1 MRRHTALLRTA
12 AVLHYA
18 IAASAS
24 ALRAP
29 VPLLPRR
36 ILDNIAN
43 TPLRVECRPRRSA
56 PIRGVVVLDESGAC
70 EVLLPDGASINGTWT
85 MLPAGHEVLDRLW
98 DGIRF
103 DAIVDGVTY
112 VAHARL
118 YARWPHAHALTA
130 HGAVL
135 RGAQGC
141 FRPVVAA
148 FELSHVT

>member
-1 MRRHTALLRTA
+1 MCRHTALLRA

-18 IAASAS
+18 IAASAPAS
-24 ALRAP
+24 LAP
-29 VPLLPRR
+29 APLLPRR

-103 DAIVDGVTY
+103 DAVVGGVAY

-135 RGAQGC
+135 RGARG
-141 FRPVVAA
+141 FLRPVVAA